1 MILIAIYLY
10 CSGEIHLGVLSLL
23 FYFHDLSQVLMTL
36 HWLNHFN
43 TECSTFECTSWL
55 FYEVWILYA
64 LVRCVNYGSK
74 LGLANGSPYEK
85 ENFLWARSANI
96 LQSHTESFK
105 HKTSRHDHSTLWLL
119 CCVDLMCT
127 SFFHSVKSSCLSSK
141 QECDITVRYRYFWK
155 GYNCHHFWLSL
166 ALQYIWKTK
175 IKMQLKCWLSA
186 KISQSNGLTTVELQ
200 PFGVCFELSICKTKC
215 LAVNTDAFEW
225 ILAENTALDRTV
237 FIFPSFLLF
246 TVFNS
251 WIIYR

>member
-1 MILIAIYLY
+1 MGLSWVSKWEPLWKREFFYGQSQQIFYKATQK
-10 CSGEIHLGVLSLL
+10 VLNIK
-23 FYFHDLSQVLMTL
+23 HRDMTIP
-36 HWLNHFN
+36 H
-43 TECSTFECTSWL
+43 
-55 FYEVWILYA
+55 YDY
-64 LVRCVNYGSK
+64 
-74 LGLANGSPYEK
+74 
-85 ENFLWARSANI
+85 
-96 LQSHTESFK
+96 
-105 HKTSRHDHSTLWLL
+105 
-119 CCVDLMCT
+119 CVDLMCT

-155 GYNCHHFWLSL
+155 GYNFHHFWLSL

>member
-23 FYFHDLSQVLMTL
+23 FYFHDLNQVLVTL

-64 LVRCVNYGSK
+64 LVRCVNYGST

-105 HKTSRHDHSTLWLL
+105 HNVHRDMTIPHYDY
-119 CCVDLMCT
+119 CVDLMCT

-141 QECDITVRYRYFWK
+141 QASRSVTLQFGTDIFGKDIIFIICGSVWHCNTFGKPR
-155 GYNCHHFWLSL
+155 S
-166 ALQYIWKTK
+166 
-175 IKMQLKCWLSA
+175 KCSWSA
-186 KISQSNGLTTVELQ
+186 DFQQRFHKVM
-200 PFGVCFELSICKTKC
+200 
-215 LAVNTDAFEW
+215 D
-225 ILAENTALDRTV
+225 
-237 FIFPSFLLF
+237 
-246 TVFNS
+246 
-251 WIIYR
+251 